1 MKKTILLLVLSAAVF
16 SGNCLAQASSP
27 SSGSSSQGSSAA
39 PPQTSTPTAG
49 TGTTQVNGGN
59 NAAPSA
65 SQLQPGSL
73 IYAELAKSVDSKKV
87 KVGDEVQ
94 AKATQGVLSQGKV
107 VIPKGSKILGK
118 VTQVSAKGSDQQPS
132 QLGINF
138 DHAVLKDGTQV
149 PLSVSLQAL
158 GGGASAAS
166 AGMDPSPSNSQANRG
181 ISSSGMPGR
190 ASGEAAGGYG
200 APGGNMGGMGTTN
213 AGAGAGAGGMGT
225 TDAGPSTVHLNAG
238 SRGVVGLGGLSLS
251 EGPQGAVITSDK
263 KNVKLDSGIELI
275 LREK

>member
-1 MKKTILLLVLSAAVF
+1 M
-16 SGNCLAQASSP
+16 
-27 SSGSSSQGSSAA
+27 
-39 PPQTSTPTAG
+39 PPQTSSPTAG

-65 SQLQPGSL
+65 SPVQSGSL

-158 GGGASAAS
+158 GGGTSAAS